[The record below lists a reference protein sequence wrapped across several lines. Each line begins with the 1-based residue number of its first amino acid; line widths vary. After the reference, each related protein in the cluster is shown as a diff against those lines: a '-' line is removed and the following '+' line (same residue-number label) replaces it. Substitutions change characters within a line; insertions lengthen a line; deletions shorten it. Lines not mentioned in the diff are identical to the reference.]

1 MSLCV
6 NWAFFGTRGPR
17 VPKKAQFTHER
28 VKYNVF
34 LSDEPLKGCKSLKTF
49 KISLTFSF
57 DIGENSQILTVSNKK
72 QFNSSI
78 LNIQKSVNY

>member
-1 MSLCV
+1 
-6 NWAFFGTRGPR
+6 
-17 VPKKAQFTHER
+17 
-28 VKYNVF
+28 
-34 LSDEPLKGCKSLKTF
+34 
-49 KISLTFSF
+49 LTFSF